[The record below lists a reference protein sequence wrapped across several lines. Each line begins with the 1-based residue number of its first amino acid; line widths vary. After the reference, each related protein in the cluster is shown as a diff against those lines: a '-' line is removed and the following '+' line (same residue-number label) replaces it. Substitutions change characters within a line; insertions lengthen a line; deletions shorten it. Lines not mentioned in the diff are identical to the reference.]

1 MNNDK
6 QIILNG
12 KNEEKQWT
20 RQKNDRA
27 MEKGNNKSNNKKS
40 YDGKEEESGWW
51 IILLFRI
58 RLGIKFDFHKIK
70 INSIRQSI

>member
-1 MNNDK
+1 MK
-6 QIILNG
+6 
-12 KNEEKQWT
+12 KKKWT

-27 MEKGNNKSNNKKS
+27 MEKGNNKSNNKQP

-70 INSIRQSI
+70 IDSIRQSI